1 MIFFFSPFEQF
12 KIFSYLQVEY
22 IIINDIFIFT
32 FLIIFFIFFIF
43 SFIIFGNNIFKLN
56 SLDSLLF
63 DIYKFSYEFSITQ
76 LNKKGM
82 EYMAFFQFLFIFLAS
97 SNLLSMIPNST
108 TLASYFNLVISLSLS
123 IFLYIQLFVSLKHGI
138 YLFNLF
144 LPNGTPI
151 ALSSFILLIEFI
163 SYMFRP
169 ISLTIRIVANIF
181 SGHILISILSTFVV
195 VLFLNG
201 GIFFFSFFIVLILL
215 TIIIILELF
224 IAVLQGYVF
233 AVLSTTYKKDILYF
247 DEH

>member
-1 MIFFFSPFEQF
+1 MNIFSPFEQF
-12 KIFSYLQVEY
+12 KVFSYLEVEH
-22 IIINDIFIFT
+22 IIVNDIFIFT
-32 FLIIFFIFFIF
+32 FIIILFIFFIF
-43 SFIIFGNNIFKLN
+43 VSVFFGNNIFKFN
-56 SLDSLLF
+56 NIENLLF

-97 SNLLSMIPNST
+97 ANLLSMIPNST
-108 TLASYFNLVISLSLS
+108 TLSSYFNLIISLSFS
-123 IFLYIQLFVSLKHGI
+123 IFLYIQLFGSLKHGI
-138 YLFNLF
+138 LIFNLF

-151 ALSSFILLIEFI
+151 ALSSFILSIEFI

-195 VLFLNG
+195 VIFLSG
-201 GIFFFSFFIVLILL
+201 GLLFFSFLIVLTLL
-215 TIIIILELF
+215 IIIILLELF

-233 AVLSTTYKKDILYF
+233 SVLSTTYKKDILYF